1 MIDPMTNIK
10 LVFQKKIFTKK
21 HQLIKEIKVI
31 KKLLLLLRS
40 YRGLMIIIII
50 LGILSSFF
58 EGLGISLFIPLLQSV
73 VQPSSS
79 VAGSNFFVD
88 FLNRIFI
95 DISSNNRFVIIA
107 LCILVSIV
115 VKSCIVYSNSI
126 LSAWLNARIGH
137 RLRTKIF
144 QQFLNVS
151 YSFLENNESGKL
163 MNTLASETWRTSQAL
178 STIIN
183 LVITTFTVA
192 IYTILLLLISWQL
205 TLFVFVLMMII
216 SLSIQLLTRQVKT
229 LGEQALEANI
239 VLAKRMWEGYG
250 GMKVIRAFGRESY
263 EKERFD
269 WASNQ
274 VVNTFLKL
282 DIISGAVQPLSDIL
296 SAVTLLLILVIALLQ
311 DQNSLPNLLTFI
323 FILYRLQPRMNA
335 INNSVVG
342 LLSLT
347 SSVDEV
353 MSLIDYSDKPYI
365 LSGSIP
371 FKNLEQGIYFESVS
385 FCYNPL
391 NKPAIQDISI
401 CIPRGKTTAIVGPSG
416 AGKSTLIG
424 LICRFYEIS
433 SGEIYIDNR
442 PLRELN
448 LTDWRNQIAIV
459 SQDVYMFSTSVLE
472 NIAYGRLDATKQEII
487 AAAKLANAH
496 EFISQLPQGYNTK
509 VGDRGIRLSGG
520 QRQRI
525 ALARAIVRNPEIL
538 ILDEATNALDSIAEH
553 LIQEALNILSQD
565 RTVIVIAH
573 RLSTIEQAD
582 QIIVLDEGRVME
594 QGNLQ
599 QLLES
604 NGLFAQLYHLQ
615 YRHTRN

>member
-496 EFISQLPQGYNTK
+496 DFIRQLPQGYNTK